1 MSLPQ
6 KQRTRTPPPPPMGNT
21 PVGSSSDTI
30 EGLFS
35 SLSSKVDEPLTLSE
49 ELLKNSTTKTNTI
62 KQKLTELR
70 SSVQTQNKAVDD
82 LAQKTIDLEALTA
95 KKTELDKEIAE
106 LKQSGTTSQEAIKKL
121 ENEKTKLESDVK
133 TQINNIIKKVDGNK
147 TSLTTN
153 QTSISKLFGDLE
165 NEITTLQSS
174 VKSKGSVS
182 SASTPNS
189 TSTFG
194 PGTSTKQPIQ
204 VRGKKPVSSNKNK
217 TGTYDAGPMRFG
229 GKRRRTQRKRKNSR
243 KKRTRKH

>member
-95 KKTELDKEIAE
+95 KKTELDI
-106 LKQSGTTSQEAIKKL
+106 LVI
-121 ENEKTKLESDVK
+121 NDWRIEK
-133 TQINNIIKKVDGNK
+133 
-147 TSLTTN
+147 
-153 QTSISKLFGDLE
+153 
-165 NEITTLQSS
+165 
-174 VKSKGSVS
+174 
-182 SASTPNS
+182 
-189 TSTFG
+189 
-194 PGTSTKQPIQ
+194 
-204 VRGKKPVSSNKNK
+204 
-217 TGTYDAGPMRFG
+217 
-229 GKRRRTQRKRKNSR
+229 
-243 KKRTRKH
+243 